1 MTDAVYGAPPPR
13 LAVSAGIQLSPLVPG
28 STGLETLE
36 AGSLDAISMLAPPGV
51 IERRYAIAGALRA
64 LKVGGELTV
73 LAPKD
78 KGGSRLAK
86 ELVAF
91 GTDPQETFKQHH
103 RICVVARPEQVVG
116 LDDAIAAGAPCEGE
130 GGLWTQPGV
139 FSWDRIDPGTALLAE
154 LLPVLGGE
162 GADFGCG
169 VGVLSL
175 AALAS
180 LKVAKL
186 VMVDTD
192 RRAIEAAKRNVN
204 DKRAETVW
212 ADLRLLALSGLDFV
226 VMNPPFHDGGRDD
239 QSLGLAFIQKAA
251 AALRKGG
258 VCWLV
263 ANRHLPYEAALAP
276 LFSVV
281 TLKGQTN
288 GYKVYEARK

>member
-13 LAVSAGIQLSPLVPG
+13 LAPSAGAQLSPLVPG
-28 STGLETLE
+28 STALENLE
-36 AGSLDAISMLAPPGV
+36 PGSLDTLSMLAPPGV

-86 ELVAF
+86 ELTAF

-103 RICVVARPEQVVG
+103 RICVVARPEQLVG
-116 LDDAIAAGAPCEGE
+116 LDEALEAGAPRQGE

-154 LLPVLGGE
+154 MLPVLNGE

-169 VGVLSL
+169 IGVLSL

-180 LKVAKL
+180 PKVTKL
-186 VMVDTD
+186 AMIDTD
-192 RRAIEAAKRNVN
+192 RRAMEAAKHNVT
-204 DKRAETVW
+204 DKRAESLW
-212 ADLRLLALSGLDFV
+212 ADLRQMSLSGLDFV

-251 AALRKGG
+251 ASLRKGG

-276 LFSVV
+276 VFSAV